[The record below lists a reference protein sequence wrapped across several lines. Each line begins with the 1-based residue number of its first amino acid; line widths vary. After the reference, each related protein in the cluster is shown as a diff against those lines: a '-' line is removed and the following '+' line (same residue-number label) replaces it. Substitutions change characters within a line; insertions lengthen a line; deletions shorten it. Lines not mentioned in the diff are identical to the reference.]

1 MTTDI
6 PSSHNMASEAV
17 PEAEKVSRAMSLSNS
32 GKMDELSEMGDEEG
46 VYESET
52 PSESGTEGLTWIS
65 WFCSLAG
72 HQYFAEVAEEFIEDE
87 FNLTGLNFLVPF
99 YREAL
104 EMILDIEPQD
114 SLKIP
119 DISIVESS
127 AELLYGLI
135 HQRYIITRQGMQQMV
150 EKFEQGH
157 FGICPRIFC
166 NSQFTLPCGRSD
178 LPGLDTVKLFCP
190 NCLDIYTPPSSR
202 FHGID
207 GAFFG
212 TTFPHLLLLSY
223 RDLAPSILAP
233 PEPPA
238 QDSHNETGTPMDE
251 SHSPYPS
258 PATNAIKTLSVDR
271 LGRKIPQTGIYIPRI
286 YGFRVSKFAPSG
298 PRMQWMRMRPN
309 SLSELNT

>member
-17 PEAEKVSRAMSLSNS
+17 PEAEQVSRAMSLSNS
-32 GKMDELSEMGDEEG
+32 GKMDGLSEMGDEEG

-72 HQYFAEVAEEFIEDE
+72 HQYFAEVSEEFIEDE

-212 TTFPHLLLLSY
+212 TTFPHRSS
-223 RDLAPSILAP
+223 A
-233 PEPPA
+233 
-238 QDSHNETGTPMDE
+238 
-251 SHSPYPS
+251 
-258 PATNAIKTLSVDR
+258 
-271 LGRKIPQTGIYIPRI
+271 
-286 YGFRVSKFAPSG
+286 F
-298 PRMQWMRMRPN
+298 
-309 SLSELNT
+309 

>member
-17 PEAEKVSRAMSLSNS
+17 PEAEQVSRAMSLSNS

-72 HQYFAEVAEEFIEDE
+72 HQYFAEVSEEFIEDE

-166 NSQFTLPCGRSD
+166 
-178 LPGLDTVKLFCP
+178 
-190 NCLDIYTPPSSR
+190 
-202 FHGID
+202 
-207 GAFFG
+207 
-212 TTFPHLLLLSY
+212 LS
-223 RDLAPSILAP
+223 LI
-233 PEPPA
+233 
-238 QDSHNETGTPMDE
+238 H
-251 SHSPYPS
+251 
-258 PATNAIKTLSVDR
+258 I
-271 LGRKIPQTGIYIPRI
+271 
-286 YGFRVSKFAPSG
+286 
-298 PRMQWMRMRPN
+298 
-309 SLSELNT
+309 